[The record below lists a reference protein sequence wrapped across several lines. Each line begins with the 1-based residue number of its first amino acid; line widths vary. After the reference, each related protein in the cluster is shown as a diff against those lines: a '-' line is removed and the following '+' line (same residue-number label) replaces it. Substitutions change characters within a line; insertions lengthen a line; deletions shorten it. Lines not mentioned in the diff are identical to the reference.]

1 MPTYIDVIKFEEE
14 VPVKSVFI
22 EISPYL
28 LHTLLV
34 PSPLFSYELG
44 VDQSRT
50 NLVRFCKEY
59 SFYLYFCRVP
69 DDFFLHKLGEAYYC
83 LYIQESQ
90 YD

>member
-14 VPVKSVFI
+14 APAKSVFI

-44 VDQSRT
+44 VDQSLT
-50 NLVRFCKEY
+50 NLVRCCKEY
-59 SFYLYFCRVP
+59 SFYLYFCCVP
-69 DDFFLHKLGEAYYC
+69 DDFVLT
-83 LYIQESQ
+83 
-90 YD
+90 